1 MRLPTCHPSRR
12 ILSISAILSLSLVCL
27 LAFDVSKWEQGKA
40 TMRDWTGMTMG
51 RGEGVG
57 EVVVFA
63 LIMVGME
70 SAVEAAMGIK
80 VSWYG
85 HEIVR
90 IKEERAS

>member
-1 MRLPTCHPSRR
+1 
-12 ILSISAILSLSLVCL
+12 
-27 LAFDVSKWEQGKA
+27 
-40 TMRDWTGMTMG
+40 MRDWTGMTMG